1 MKIRIKEGL
10 PGTQY
15 LAVFSTAIH
24 ARQQLSAGFG
34 SYGFLIFHL
43 RMVASV
49 VLTLQPPLPLELML
63 PLELSGEKNDT
74 ALKERTALIK
84 LLQYA
89 AARNRCSLIRIYTI
103 ASVLTAVLDSTSFLS

>member
-15 LAVFSTAIH
+15 LAVSCLFSTGIH
-24 ARQQLSAGFG
+24 ARRQLNAGFG

-49 VLTLQPPLPLELML
+49 VLTLQPPLPLELMSL
-63 PLELSGEKNDT
+63 LELSGEKNDT
-74 ALKERTALIK
+74 AL
-84 LLQYA
+84 
-89 AARNRCSLIRIYTI
+89 
-103 ASVLTAVLDSTSFLS
+103 